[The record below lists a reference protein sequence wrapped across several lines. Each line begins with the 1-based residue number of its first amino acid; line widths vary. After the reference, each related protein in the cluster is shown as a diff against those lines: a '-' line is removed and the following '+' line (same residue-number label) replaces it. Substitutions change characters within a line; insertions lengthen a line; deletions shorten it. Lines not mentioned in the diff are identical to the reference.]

1 MIFAVIGGVV
11 LLVLAVAAVVIV
23 QTRAGQDPRSSR
35 AAQPAPL
42 PRRTDPV
49 RPARQRMEPPRR
61 APLQQRVDTLRK
73 PATAAPPTA
82 ARNAAPPAAMTVP
95 RSAVNI
101 PARQSPLAMLGVPT
115 VLIVDDSPIM
125 RRTLMSLFDKV
136 GYRTAGA
143 DSGDAA
149 VAWVRGNGLP
159 GFMTLDMEM
168 PGMDGLQT
176 LDALRALGAAG
187 EVRAAFVTSKIQSE
201 RVREVA
207 TGKGAIGFFS
217 KPFDPAALL
226 GLAQR
231 MAPLA
236 ASAPR

>member
-1 MIFAVIGGVV
+1 MIFAVIGVIVVVV
-11 LLVLAVAAVVIV
+11 LAAVAVMVMRN
-23 QTRAGQDPRSSR
+23 RAGQVAGNGRVARPSTSTRPAAPQPR
-35 AAQPAPL
+35 AAQPRTTAPPMPPAARVTPPSIS
-42 PRRTDPV
+42 PRTMTPPAPARATTLARPDPGV
-49 RPARQRMEPPRR
+49 PARQ
-61 APLQQRVDTLRK
+61 AQ
-73 PATAAPPTA
+73 ASS
-82 ARNAAPPAAMTVP
+82 PAA
-95 RSAVNI
+95 
-101 PARQSPLAMLGVPT
+101 PT

-136 GYRTAGA
+136 GYHTASA
-143 DSGDAA
+143 ESGDAA

-159 GFMTLDMEM
+159 GFITLDMEM

-176 LDALRALGAAG
+176 LDALHAIGASG
-187 EVRAAFVTSKIQSE
+187 EVRAAFVTSKVQSD

-217 KPFDPAALL
+217 KPYDPAALL

-236 ASAPR
+236 RSAAR